1 MMIDLV
7 AVGLG
12 LCVSFALG
20 FLVSRLSRS
29 RPDPANDL
37 GLSDAFADQPIPMMV
52 YTWDTLKIVATNEAA
67 NRQYGFEA
75 GELIGHHVLEL
86 RREQDLPAFR
96 AKCRE
101 IDAKAIKS
109 GLSGEWVHVRKDGSE
124 VDVKTAFQLFERNK
138 QKFCLISSIDITER
152 VLARQQ
158 LVAAKK
164 MLETVLNSVPLSIY
178 WKDRHS
184 VFLGCNDAFAK
195 EIGLSDVANVV
206 GLTDYN
212 MPWRASADDIVRRDA
227 AAMAAPS
234 EPMFYEKNIRVLPDF
249 HERWY
254 AQSKVALVD
263 ATGDVFGILAVHED
277 ITQRKS
283 TELSLAL
290 RSRALDACVNAVL
303 ITRPT
308 IDGNLIEYA
317 NPAFER
323 ITGYPESEW
332 IGRDCSFLQR
342 DDTAQPGLEKIRRAL
357 AEKIEVETTVRNY
370 RRDGAMFFNHLY
382 IGPVR
387 DENGAVTHHIAVI
400 NDVTEVTESRDRLQF
415 QANFDSLTSL
425 PNRQMFL
432 DRLGAALAKAAVL
445 GTRITV
451 AFVDVDHF
459 KDVNDSLGH
468 GVGDALLQELSV
480 RLVGSLPPEAI
491 VARYGGDE
499 FVFFVPEGPQGL
511 DASDV
516 AREVNAVLSA
526 TAWVDGHE
534 LDVNCSVGLCEFPR
548 DGDDAETLIKRADSA
563 MYEAKS
569 LGRNQLCT
577 YDDTIGRRI
586 EQRLHL
592 TRLLKHAVRNSEF
605 TLAFQPQ
612 VDVIDKKIVALE
624 VLLRWRDPVAGPIA
638 PSIFIP
644 LAEESGLILPIGDW
658 VLSEACSH
666 AQQLLEL
673 GLDVRMAVNV
683 SARQFGQGGLEE
695 AVERTLHR
703 HRLPA
708 RMLELEVTESTLTTA
723 RFTSSIQRIAETGV
737 SIAVDDFGTG
747 YSNLSALRTVR
758 PDRIKID
765 MSLVRGIGGGA
776 QDEALVLAVLSLGQA
791 LGAVV
796 LAEGVE
802 TEQQYN
808 FLAAHGCREMQ
819 GYYFA
824 RPMSFSSLLKVLE
837 RPEALFESD
846 DEIAGA

>member
-1 MMIDLV
+1 MIELV
-7 AVGLG
+7 AGGLG
-12 LCVSFALG
+12 LCASFALG
-20 FLVSRLSRS
+20 FLTCRHSGSRRTPL
-29 RPDPANDL
+29 NEL

-52 YTWDTLKIVATNEAA
+52 YKWDTFEIVAANAA
-67 NRQYGFEA
+67 ASRQYGYEP
-75 GELIGHHVLEL
+75 GEMIGFDSLRL
-86 RREQDLPAFR
+86 RRERDLPAFR
-96 AKCRE
+96 KTCRR
-101 IDAKAIKS
+101 IDEDGITS
-109 GLSGEWVHVRKDGSE
+109 GRSGEWVHVRKDGSE
-124 VDVKTAFQLFERNK
+124 VHVKTAFQIITRGNRK
-138 QKFCLISSIDITER
+138 YCLTSCIDITER
-152 VLARQQ
+152 FLARQQ
-158 LVAAKK
+158 LVAAKR

-178 WKDRHS
+178 WKDRDS
-184 VFLGCNDAFAK
+184 VYLGCNDAFAK
-195 EIGLSDVANVV
+195 EVGLTTAAEVV
-206 GLTDYN
+206 GLTDN
-212 MPWRASADDIVRRDA
+212 DMPWRESTDEIVGLDVQ
-227 AAMAAPS
+227 AMAAS
-234 EPMFYEKNIRVLPDF
+234 STPMFYEKIARVLPGDQ
-249 HERWY
+249 ERWY
-254 AQSKVALVD
+254 AQRKVALLD
-263 ATGDVFGILAVHED
+263 AAGDVFGILAIHED
-277 ITQRKS
+277 ITRRKS
-283 TELSLAL
+283 TDLSLAL

-308 IDGNLIEYA
+308 REGNLIEYA

-323 ITGYPESEW
+323 ITGYPEGEW
-332 IGRDCSFLQR
+332 TGRDCSFLQR

-357 AEKIEVETTVRNY
+357 SAKTEVETTVRNY

-387 DENGAVTHHIAVI
+387 DETGAVTHHIAVI
-400 NDVTEVTESRDRLQF
+400 NDVTEVIESRDRLQF

-432 DRLGAALAKAAVL
+432 DRLNAALAKAAVH

-480 RLVGSLPPEAI
+480 RLVGCLPPEAI

-499 FVFFVPEGPQGL
+499 FVFFVPEGSRGL
-511 DASDV
+511 GAGEV
-516 AREVNAVLSA
+516 AREVAAVLSA

-592 TRLLKHAVRNSEF
+592 TRRLKHAVRNGEF

-612 VDVIDKKIVALE
+612 VDVVERKIVALE
-624 VLLRWRDPVAGPIA
+624 VLLRWNDTFAG
-638 PSIFIP
+638 SIPPAVFIP
-644 LAEESGLILPIGDW
+644 LAEESGLILPIGNW
-658 VLSEACSH
+658 VLSEACSR
-666 AQQLLEL
+666 AQEL
-673 GLDVRMAVNV
+673 IGRGLDVRMALNV
-683 SARQFGQGGLEE
+683 SARQFGQGGLEDM
-695 AVERTLHR
+695 VDRTLSR
-703 HRLPA
+703 HRLPT

-747 YSNLSALRTVR
+747 YSNLSALRTVC
-758 PDRIKID
+758 PNRIKID
-765 MSLVRGIGGGA
+765 MSLVRGIGRGA
-776 QDEALVLAVLSLGQA
+776 QDEALVLAVLSLGKA
-791 LGAVV
+791 LGATV

-802 TEQQYN
+802 TEQQYT
-808 FLAAHGCREMQ
+808 FLATNGCREMQ

-824 RPMSFSSLLKVLE
+824 RPMNFASLIKILE
-837 RPEALFESD
+837 RPDLLFEP
-846 DEIAGA
+846 AGEVADV